1 MKNKK
6 VVITKGR
13 HRNTLGIV
21 QETYICEKTNVPL
34 FSVRLF
40 PDETTATLKRYEFR
54 LLKDFRDELWFD
66 Y

>member
-6 VVITKGR
+6 VIITRGK
-13 HRNTLGIV
+13 HRNKLGIIK
-21 QETYICEKTNVPL
+21 ETYLCEETEVPL

-40 PDETTATLKRYEFR
+40 PDEFVATLKRYEFR
-54 LLKDFRDELWFD
+54 FLTSWRDELLFD

>member
-6 VVITKGR
+6 VVITKGK
-13 HRNTLGIV
+13 HRNKLGIIK
-21 QETYICEKTNVPL
+21 ETYLCEETEVPL

-40 PDETTATLKRYEFR
+40 PDELVATLKRYEFR
-54 LLKDFRDELWFD
+54 LLKDWRDELLFD